1 MNSRK
6 LIDEILDNSA
16 PHAAEGA
23 EEAYSE
29 VTELVQQW
37 VAGEPDVANRVGQW
51 LVAHGMVKDSDEV
64 YVEPGSREHGVVHVF
79 VYPAGTSDSS
89 EVPRRTSIITLNP
102 NGMVDVMNG

>member
-1 MNSRK
+1 MTNSRK

-16 PHAAEGA
+16 PHAAA

-37 VAGEPDVANRVGQW
+37 VAGEPDTANRVGQW
-51 LVAHGMVKDSDEV
+51 LVNHDMVKDSDEV

-79 VYPAGTSDSS
+79 VYPAGTSEDPLSS
-89 EVPRRTSIITLNP
+89 SGGKIFTLNP
-102 NGMVDVMNG
+102 NGMVDVMDA